1 MAKTMEKLKDVGFT
15 RIEWTRKFD
24 LETEARDAVKVC
36 EIVEQMMKH
45 ERDIYYNAYKKFTG
59 VYKQSDR

>member
-24 LETEARDAVKVC
+24 LETEGRDAVKVC
-36 EIVEQMMKH
+36 
-45 ERDIYYNAYKKFTG
+45 
-59 VYKQSDR
+59 